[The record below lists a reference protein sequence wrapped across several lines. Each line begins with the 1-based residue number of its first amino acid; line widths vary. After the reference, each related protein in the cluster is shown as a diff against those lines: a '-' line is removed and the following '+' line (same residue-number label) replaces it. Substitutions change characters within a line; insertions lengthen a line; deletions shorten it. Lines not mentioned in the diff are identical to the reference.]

1 MKKRLAVIG
10 LAALAAFGSTT
21 LEHWP
26 GTAEAAG
33 RRNIEGQ
40 RTYQDRSLG
49 PRIDYPRPPPGGFE
63 TSGER
68 YFTGGEV
75 NAIPF
80 RSPGEALE
88 IVPGLVVGH

>member
-1 MKKRLAVIG
+1 MKKRIAVFG
-10 LAALAAFGSTT
+10 LAALAAFGSTP

-26 GTAEAAG
+26 RAAEAAG
-33 RRNIEGQ
+33 RRSLEGR

-49 PRIDYPRPPPGGFE
+49 PRIDYPRPPRSYE

-88 IVPGLVVGH
+88 IVPGLAVGR